1 MINITV
7 DNADNVESVVQA
19 YAASVTETINA
30 YKTLSFSFAA
40 VGQNKVA
47 ENLLGPETKFTLSDG
62 RMFHLTTSNPQPTA
76 RFRVYTITA
85 TEVGQDIADIYVRDS
100 IKGSQSLDD
109 CLKLLTNGSNISYKI
124 DGNVGNHDFGD
135 NELGKGSGGDVLN
148 AIAEAFG
155 IEYYFDN
162 YTLHVAKSIGK
173 PDSFV
178 FVDRVNASL
187 ISWNEDYSNFK
198 TAIHGFGKEIEQED
212 SGGRSGGD
220 SGVVAS
226 YARQFAGRP
235 YVWGGSSP
243 SGWDCSGFVAYIFN
257 HFGVPMRQ
265 PTTYEEYQ
273 GQVVSPPY
281 QEGDMLFWGPRG
293 NAYHVALALDSNT
306 LIMAANPERG
316 TVIQAI
322 SAWQPA
328 FGVRNAAMAAKVA
341 GSSDSSDTTND
352 TPQYTCQADY
362 FSPLASMPGIGKRW
376 ASDFSSNTITDENT
390 LKAALKKELHDYP
403 DVQYSVDWVTFK
415 NQGNIMNNIAIGNQ
429 GYLRDRYGTDVNV
442 KIQSFTRYLDEE
454 SSNSSSITFGN
465 KIFDSALYDS
475 RSKQANSD
483 QQQQAQV
490 TVQQSTGGSAYTTMT
505 SEEVEKLANFF
516 NG

>member
-1 MINITV
+1 
-7 DNADNVESVVQA
+7 
-19 YAASVTETINA
+19 
-30 YKTLSFSFAA
+30 
-40 VGQNKVA
+40 
-47 ENLLGPETKFTLSDG
+47 
-62 RMFHLTTSNPQPTA
+62 
-76 RFRVYTITA
+76 
-85 TEVGQDIADIYVRDS
+85 
-100 IKGSQSLDD
+100 
-109 CLKLLTNGSNISYKI
+109 
-124 DGNVGNHDFGD
+124 
-135 NELGKGSGGDVLN
+135 
-148 AIAEAFG
+148 
-155 IEYYFDN
+155 
-162 YTLHVAKSIGK
+162 
-173 PDSFV
+173 
-178 FVDRVNASL
+178 
-187 ISWNEDYSNFK
+187 
-198 TAIHGFGKEIEQED
+198 
-212 SGGRSGGD
+212 
-220 SGVVAS
+220 
-226 YARQFAGRP
+226 
-235 YVWGGSSP
+235 
-243 SGWDCSGFVAYIFN
+243 
-257 HFGVPMRQ
+257 
-265 PTTYEEYQ
+265 
-273 GQVVSPPY
+273 
-281 QEGDMLFWGPRG
+281 
-293 NAYHVALALDSNT
+293 
-306 LIMAANPERG
+306 MAANPERG

-415 NQGNIMNNIAIGNQ
+415 NQGNIMNDIAIGNQ